1 MNNEEKEKDGAT
13 CCLTLPLKLEKW
25 QSDHLEKRFEIAR
38 QLYNTLVHAELKRI
52 HRIERMPEYREIE
65 RLIEATTDK
74 KEKWALKNQ
83 KKQFLRKNGINRNT
97 FTTDMKRL
105 YKHFNDN
112 IGSNVAQ
119 HGIVSQVLTAFEKV
133 YIENQSGE
141 VHFKKPG
148 DLRSVQGYSQKES
161 GGKEIMFRNG
171 KIIWTQQEND
181 DRKKSPKYQQRKKR
195 QNYKGVK
202 GIAREFP
209 VAFSKNN
216 PYEAEMLTKHVK
228 FVRILRKD
236 GKTKPH
242 WYAQLVLEGKP
253 AIKRDPAS
261 GAPKHPVGHG
271 VVGID
276 IGTRTLAYSTD
287 KEVNL
292 LELADRVQNIEQE
305 KRRLQRKMD
314 RSRRAM
320 NPENYNS
327 DGTFKR
333 GVKLT
338 RNKSKRYRRIQHQ
351 LAMIQHHQADIRK
364 QQHNELANYL
374 LTLGD
379 CFFVE
384 NMSYCDLVHRANKTE
399 ISEKTGRY
407 KRKKRF
413 GKSIANKAPAML
425 ITMLKQKCQSR
436 GLKGVK
442 EVDTHVRASQY
453 NHQTDTCIEKALEN
467 RWNVMPDGERIQRD
481 LYSAFLLQHCKQGLP
496 EYNRKELKKEFGEE
510 LYRVFDR
517 EALQRDYPQF
527 VAYHHM
533 TIQRLSELPHTIPS
547 MGIRRIIS

>member
-1 MNNEEKEKDGAT
+1 MGWKSKGRGGTRVDNEEKEKDGAT

-65 RLIEATTDK
+65 RQIEVTTDK

-83 KKQFLRKNGINRNT
+83 KKRFLRKNGINRNT
-97 FTTDMKRL
+97 FTTDMKRF

-148 DLRSVQGYSQKES
+148 DLRSVQGYSQKKS
-161 GGKEIMFRNG
+161 GGVEIMFREG
-171 KIIWTQQEND
+171 KIIWNQQGNN
-181 DRKKSPKYQQRKKR
+181 DRK
-195 QNYKGVK
+195 GVT
-202 GIAREFP
+202 REFP
-209 VAFSKNN
+209 LKLSPDNS
-216 PYEAEMLTKHVK
+216 YEAEMLKKHVK
-228 FVRILRKD
+228 FVRILRKE

-253 AIKRDPAS
+253 AVKRDPIS
-261 GAPKHPVGHG
+261 SAPKHPVGHG

>member
-1 MNNEEKEKDGAT
+1 MGRKSTGRGGTLVDNEEKKEDGAT

-148 DLRSVQGYSQKES
+148 DLRSVQGYSQKKS
-161 GGKEIMFRNG
+161 GGVEIMFREG
-171 KIIWTQQEND
+171 KIIWNQQGNN
-181 DRKKSPKYQQRKKR
+181 DRK
-195 QNYKGVK
+195 GV
-202 GIAREFP
+202 AREFP
-209 VAFSKNN
+209 LKLSPDNS
-216 PYEAEMLTKHVK
+216 YEAEMLKKHVK

-242 WYAQLVLEGKP
+242 WYAQLVLEGTPVAKY
-253 AIKRDPAS
+253 DPIS

-276 IGTRTLAYSTD
+276 IGTRTLAYSAD
-287 KEVNL
+287 SKVDL
-292 LELADRVQNIEQE
+292 IELADRVQNIEQE
-305 KRRLQRKMD
+305 KLLLQRKLD
-314 RSRRAM
+314 RSRRAT
-320 NPENYNS
+320 NPENYKP
-327 DGTFKR
+327 DGTIKK

-338 RNKSKRYRRIQHQ
+338 RNKSKRYRKIQHQ
-351 LAMIQHHQADIRK
+351 LAMLQHRQADIRK
-364 QQHNELANYL
+364 RQHNELANYL

-384 NMSYCDLVHRANKTE
+384 DMDYRALTRKAKKTE

-413 GKSIANKAPAML
+413 GKSIANKAPSML
-425 ITMLKQKCQSR
+425 IALLDQKCKS
-436 GLKGVK
+436 LNLEGVK
-442 EVDTHVRASQY
+442 KVDTAVKASQY
-453 NHQTDTCIEKALEN
+453 NHQTDECKAKELKE
-467 RWNVMPDGERIQRD
+467 RWNIMPDGERIQRD
-481 LYSAFLLQHCKQGLP
+481 LYSAFLLQHCKRGLP
-496 EYNRKELKKEFGEE
+496 EYNRKKLQETFGNE

-517 EALQRDYPQF
+517 EALQRDYPKF
-527 VAYHHM
+527 VEYHRK
-533 TIQRLSELPHTIPS
+533 TIQRLSALPKTIAS

>member
-1 MNNEEKEKDGAT
+1 MEWKSTGRGGTLVDNEEKKEDGAT

-65 RLIEATTDK
+65 RQIEATTDK

-148 DLRSVQGYSQKES
+148 DLRSVQGYSQKKS
-161 GGKEIMFRNG
+161 GGVEIMFREG
-171 KIIWTQQEND
+171 KIIWNQQGNN
-181 DRKKSPKYQQRKKR
+181 DRK
-195 QNYKGVK
+195 GV
-202 GIAREFP
+202 AREFP
-209 VAFSKNN
+209 LKLSPDNS
-216 PYEAEMLTKHVK
+216 YEAEMLKKHVK

-242 WYAQLVLEGKP
+242 WYAQLVLEGTPVAKY
-253 AIKRDPAS
+253 DPIS

>member
-1 MNNEEKEKDGAT
+1 MGRKSKGRGGTRVDNEEKEKDGAT

-65 RLIEATTDK
+65 RQIEATTDK

-97 FTTDMKRL
+97 FTTDMKRF

-148 DLRSVQGYSQKES
+148 DLRSVQGYSQKKS
-161 GGKEIMFRNG
+161 GGVEIMFREG
-171 KIIWTQQEND
+171 KIIWNQQGNN
-181 DRKKSPKYQQRKKR
+181 DRK
-195 QNYKGVK
+195 GVT
-202 GIAREFP
+202 REFP
-209 VAFSKNN
+209 LKLSPDNS
-216 PYEAEMLTKHVK
+216 YEAEMLKKHVK
-228 FVRILRKD
+228 FVRILRKE

-253 AIKRDPAS
+253 AVKRDPIS
-261 GAPKHPVGHG
+261 GAPKHPIGHG

-276 IGTRTLAYSTD
+276 IGTRTLAYSAD
-287 KEVNL
+287 SKVDL
-292 LELADRVQNIEQE
+292 IELADRVQNIEQE
-305 KRRLQRKMD
+305 KMLLQRKLD
-314 RSRRAM
+314 RSRRAT
-320 NPENYNS
+320 NPENYKP
-327 DGTFKR
+327 DGTIKK

-338 RNKSKRYRRIQHQ
+338 RNKSKRYRKIQHQ
-351 LAMIQHHQADIRK
+351 LAMLQHRQADIRK

-384 NMSYCDLVHRANKTE
+384 NMSYCDLAHRANKTE

-436 GLKGVK
+436 GLEGVK
-442 EVDTHVRASQY
+442 EVDTHVCASQY
-453 NHQTDTCIEKALEN
+453 NHQTDTCIKKALEN
-467 RWNVMPDGERIQRD
+467 RWNIMPDGERIQRD
-481 LYSAFLLQHCKQGLP
+481 LYSAFLLQHCRRDLP
-496 EYNRKELKKEFGEE
+496 EYNRKELQKEFGEE

>member
-1 MNNEEKEKDGAT
+1 MDNEEKEKDGAT

-65 RLIEATTDK
+65 RQIEATTDK

-97 FTTDMKRL
+97 FTTDMKRF

-148 DLRSVQGYSQKES
+148 DLCSVQGYSQKKS
-161 GGKEIMFRNG
+161 GGVEIMFREG
-171 KIIWTQQEND
+171 KIIWNQQGNN
-181 DRKKSPKYQQRKKR
+181 DRK
-195 QNYKGVK
+195 GVT
-202 GIAREFP
+202 REFSLKLSP
-209 VAFSKNN
+209 DNS
-216 PYEAEMLTKHVK
+216 YEAEMLKKHVK

-242 WYAQLVLEGKP
+242 WYAQLVLEGTPVAKY
-253 AIKRDPAS
+253 DPIS

-320 NPENYNS
+320 NPGNYKP
-327 DGTFKR
+327 DGSIKQ

-338 RNKSKRYRRIQHQ
+338 WNNSKRYKRIQHQ
-351 LAMIQHHQADIRK
+351 YAMMQHHQADIRK

-384 NMSYCDLVHRANKTE
+384 NMSYCDLAHRANKTE

-436 GLKGVK
+436 GLEGVK

-533 TIQRLSELPHTIPS
+533 TIQRLSALPKTIAS
-547 MGIRRIIS
+547 MGIRRSIS

>member
-1 MNNEEKEKDGAT
+1 MDNEEKKEDGAT

-83 KKQFLRKNGINRNT
+83 KKQFLRKKGINRNT
-97 FTTDMKRL
+97 FTTDMKRF

-209 VAFSKNN
+209 VVFSKNN

-271 VVGID
+271 AVGID
-276 IGTRTLAYSTD
+276 IGTRTLAYSAD
-287 KEVNL
+287 SKVDL
-292 LELADRVQNIEQE
+292 IELADRVQNIEQE
-305 KRRLQRKMD
+305 KLLLQRKLD
-314 RSRRAM
+314 RSRRAT
-320 NPENYNS
+320 NPENYKP
-327 DGTFKR
+327 DGTIKK

-338 RNKSKRYRRIQHQ
+338 RNKSKRYRKIQHQ
-351 LAMIQHHQADIRK
+351 LAMLQHRQADIRK
-364 QQHNELANYL
+364 RQHNELANYL

-384 NMSYCDLVHRANKTE
+384 DMDYRALTRKAKKTE

-413 GKSIANKAPAML
+413 GKSIANKAPSML
-425 ITMLKQKCQSR
+425 IALLDQKCKS
-436 GLKGVK
+436 LNLEGVK
-442 EVDTHVRASQY
+442 KVDTAVKASQY
-453 NHQTDTCIEKALEN
+453 NHQTDECKAKELKE
-467 RWNVMPDGERIQRD
+467 RWNIMPDGERIQRD
-481 LYSAFLLQHCKQGLP
+481 LYSPFLLQHCKRGLP
-496 EYNRKELKKEFGEE
+496 EYNRKELQKEFGEE

-527 VAYHHM
+527 VVYHHM
-533 TIQRLSELPHTIPS
+533 TIQRLSALPKTIAS

>member
-1 MNNEEKEKDGAT
+1 MGWKSKGRGGTLVDNEEKKEDGAT

-38 QLYNTLVHAELKRI
+38 QLYNTLIHAELKRI

-148 DLRSVQGYSQKES
+148 DLRSVQGYSQKKS
-161 GGKEIMFRNG
+161 GGVEIMFREG
-171 KIIWTQQEND
+171 KIIWNQQGNN
-181 DRKKSPKYQQRKKR
+181 DRK
-195 QNYKGVK
+195 GVD
-202 GIAREFP
+202 REFP
-209 VAFSKNN
+209 LKLSPDNS
-216 PYEAEMLTKHVK
+216 YEAEMLKKHVK

-242 WYAQLVLEGKP
+242 WYAQLVLEGTPVAKY
-253 AIKRDPAS
+253 DPIS

-292 LELADRVQNIEQE
+292 LELTDRVQNIEQE

-436 GLKGVK
+436 GLEGVK

-496 EYNRKELKKEFGEE
+496 EYDKKELKKEFGEE

-533 TIQRLSELPHTIPS
+533 TIQQLSELPHTIPS

>member
-83 KKQFLRKNGINRNT
+83 KKQFLRKNGINRNN

-148 DLRSVQGYSQKES
+148 DLRSVQGYSQKKS
-161 GGKEIMFRNG
+161 GGVEIMFREG
-171 KIIWTQQEND
+171 KIIWNQQGNN
-181 DRKKSPKYQQRKKR
+181 DRK
-195 QNYKGVK
+195 GV
-202 GIAREFP
+202 AREFP
-209 VAFSKNN
+209 LKLSPDNS
-216 PYEAEMLTKHVK
+216 YEAEMLTKHVK

-292 LELADRVQNIEQE
+292 LELADRVQNIEQG

-384 NMSYCDLVHRANKTE
+384 NMSYCDLAHRANKTE

-436 GLKGVK
+436 GLEGVK
-442 EVDTHVRASQY
+442 EVDTHVCASQY
-453 NHQTDTCIEKALEN
+453 NHQTDTCIKKALEN
-467 RWNVMPDGERIQRD
+467 RWNIMPDGERIQRD
-481 LYSAFLLQHCKQGLP
+481 LYSAFLLQHCRRDLP
-496 EYNRKELKKEFGEE
+496 EYNRKELQKEFGEE

>member
-1 MNNEEKEKDGAT
+1 MGWKSKGRGGTRVDNVEKEKDGAT

-65 RLIEATTDK
+65 RQIEATTDK

-97 FTTDMKRL
+97 FTTDMKRF

-148 DLRSVQGYSQKES
+148 DLCSVQGYSQKKS
-161 GGKEIMFRNG
+161 GGVEIMFREG
-171 KIIWTQQEND
+171 KIIWNQQGNN
-181 DRKKSPKYQQRKKR
+181 DRK
-195 QNYKGVK
+195 GVT
-202 GIAREFP
+202 REFP
-209 VAFSKNN
+209 LKLSPDNS
-216 PYEAEMLTKHVK
+216 YEAEMLKKHVK
-228 FVRILRKD
+228 FVRILRKE

-242 WYAQLVLEGKP
+242 WYAQLVLEGKS
-253 AIKRDPAS
+253 AVKRDPIS
-261 GAPKHPVGHG
+261 SAPKHPVGHG

-327 DGTFKR
+327 DGTVKR

-384 NMSYCDLVHRANKTE
+384 NMSYCDLAHRANKTE

-467 RWNVMPDGERIQRD
+467 RWNIMPDGERIQRD

>member
-1 MNNEEKEKDGAT
+1 MGWKSKGRGGTRVNNEEKEKDGAT

-148 DLRSVQGYSQKES
+148 DLRSVQGYSQKKS
-161 GGKEIMFRNG
+161 GGVEIMFREG
-171 KIIWTQQEND
+171 KIIWNQQGNN
-181 DRKKSPKYQQRKKR
+181 DRK
-195 QNYKGVK
+195 GV
-202 GIAREFP
+202 AREFP
-209 VAFSKNN
+209 LKLSPDNS
-216 PYEAEMLTKHVK
+216 YEAEMLKKHVK
-228 FVRILRKD
+228 FVRILRKE

-253 AIKRDPAS
+253 TVKRDPIS

-287 KEVNL
+287 SEVNL

-333 GVKLT
+333 GVK
-338 RNKSKRYRRIQHQ
+338 
-351 LAMIQHHQADIRK
+351 
-364 QQHNELANYL
+364 

-496 EYNRKELKKEFGEE
+496 EYDRKELKKEFGEE

>member
-1 MNNEEKEKDGAT
+1 MDNEEKEKDGAT

-38 QLYNTLVHAELKRI
+38 QLYNTLVHAELKKKCQV
-52 HRIERMPEYREIE
+52 ERMPEYQEIMKM
-65 RLIEATTDK
+65 IDAASNQ
-74 KEKWALKNQ
+74 KEKWALE
-83 KKQFLRKNGINRNT
+83 KKRKAFLEENGFNRNA
-97 FTTDMKRL
+97 FKADMEKY

-112 IGSNVAQ
+112 IGANVAL
-119 HGIVSQVLTAFEKV
+119 HGITAQVWIAFDKV
-133 YIENQSGE
+133 FVDNYKQKGK

-148 DLRSVQGYSQKES
+148 ELCSVQGYSQKKS
-161 GGKEIMFRNG
+161 GGKEIMFREDR
-171 KIIWTQQEND
+171 IIWNQQGNR
-181 DRKKSPKYQQRKKR
+181 DRKK
-195 QNYKGVK
+195 VK
-202 GIAREFP
+202 REFLLKLSP
-209 VAFSKNN
+209 DN
-216 PYEAEMLTKHVK
+216 PYEAEMLKRHVK

-236 GKTKPH
+236 GQNK
-242 WYAQLVLEGKP
+242 AALVCTACFGRKAGGEARPGKRC
-253 AIKRDPAS
+253 AEAS
-261 GAPKHPVGHG
+261 YRAWCRRHRHC
-271 VVGID
+271 
-276 IGTRTLAYSTD
+276 TRTLAYSTD

-292 LELADRVQNIEQE
+292 LELADHVQNIEQE

-314 RSRRAM
+314 RSRRAT
-320 NPENYNS
+320 NPENYNP

-436 GLKGVK
+436 GLKGLK

>member
-1 MNNEEKEKDGAT
+1 MGWKSKGRGGTLVDNEEKKEDGAT

-148 DLRSVQGYSQKES
+148 DLRSVQGYSQKKS
-161 GGKEIMFRNG
+161 GGVEIMFREG
-171 KIIWTQQEND
+171 KIIWNQQGNN
-181 DRKKSPKYQQRKKR
+181 DRK
-195 QNYKGVK
+195 GVD
-202 GIAREFP
+202 REFP
-209 VAFSKNN
+209 LKLSPDNS
-216 PYEAEMLTKHVK
+216 YEAEMLKKHVK

-242 WYAQLVLEGKP
+242 WYAQLVLEGTPVAKY
-253 AIKRDPAS
+253 DPIS

-292 LELADRVQNIEQE
+292 LELTDRVQNIEQE

-399 ISEKTGRY
+399 ISERTGRY

>member
-1 MNNEEKEKDGAT
+1 MDNEEKKEDGAT

-65 RLIEATTDK
+65 RQIEATTDK

-148 DLRSVQGYSQKES
+148 DLRSVQGYSQKKS

-209 VAFSKNN
+209 VVFSKNN

-242 WYAQLVLEGKP
+242 WYAQLVLEGTPVAKY
-253 AIKRDPAS
+253 DPIS

-271 VVGID
+271 AVGID
-276 IGTRTLAYSTD
+276 IGTRTLAYSAD
-287 KEVNL
+287 SKVDL
-292 LELADRVQNIEQE
+292 IELADRVQNIEQE
-305 KRRLQRKMD
+305 KLLLQRKLD
-314 RSRRAM
+314 RSRRAT
-320 NPENYNS
+320 NPENYKP
-327 DGTFKR
+327 DGTIKK

-338 RNKSKRYRRIQHQ
+338 RNKSKRYRKIQHQ
-351 LAMIQHHQADIRK
+351 LAMLQHRQADIRK
-364 QQHNELANYL
+364 RQHNELANYL

-384 NMSYCDLVHRANKTE
+384 DMDYRALTRKAKKTE

-413 GKSIANKAPAML
+413 GKSIANKAPSML
-425 ITMLKQKCQSR
+425 IALLDQKCKS
-436 GLKGVK
+436 LNLEGVK
-442 EVDTHVRASQY
+442 KVDTAVKASQY
-453 NHQTDTCIEKALEN
+453 NHQTDECKAKELKE
-467 RWNVMPDGERIQRD
+467 RWNIMPDGERIQRD
-481 LYSAFLLQHCKQGLP
+481 LYSAFLLQHCKRGLP
-496 EYNRKELKKEFGEE
+496 EYNRKKLQETFGNE

-517 EALQRDYPQF
+517 EALQRDYPKF
-527 VAYHHM
+527 VEYHRK
-533 TIQRLSELPHTIPS
+533 TIQRLSALPKTIAS

>member
-1 MNNEEKEKDGAT
+1 MKKSSTDT

-25 QSDHLEKRFEIAR
+25 QSDRLEKRFEIGR
-38 QLYNTLVHAELKRI
+38 QIYNTVVRAELKKLQQV
-52 HRIERMPEYREIE
+52 ERTPQYREIE
-65 RLIEATTDK
+65 QKLKGAKQEEAKELWK
-74 KEKWALKNQ
+74 KRTQLLSKSGFSEYGFKS
-83 KKQFLRKNGINRNT
+83 
-97 FTTDMKRL
+97 DMK
-105 YKHFNDN
+105 YYYQHFKEN
-112 IGSNVAQ
+112 IGSSVAV
-119 HGIVSQVLTAFEKV
+119 HGIASQVWTAFEKV
-133 YIENQSGE
+133 LFSKDGKM
-141 VHFKKPG
+141 VHFKKKG
-148 DLRSVQGYSQKES
+148 ELSSLRGYSQAGKS
-161 GGKEIMFRNG
+161 GGVEIIFRG
-171 KIIWTQQEND
+171 SYVEWKGLKLPLKLSPDND
-181 DRKKSPKYQQRKKR
+181 
-195 QNYKGVK
+195 
-202 GIAREFP
+202 
-209 VAFSKNN
+209 
-216 PYEAEMLTKHVK
+216 YETEMLSKRVK
-228 FVRILRKD
+228 YVRILRKE

-261 GAPKHPVGHG
+261 GTPKHPVGHG

-287 KEVNL
+287 SEVNL

-327 DGTFKR
+327 DGPFKR

>member
-1 MNNEEKEKDGAT
+1 MKRSSTDT

-25 QSDHLEKRFEIAR
+25 QSDRLEKRFEIGR
-38 QLYNTLVHAELKRI
+38 QIYNTIVHAELKKLRKL
-52 HRIERMPEYREIE
+52 ERTQQYQEIE
-65 RLIEATTDK
+65 QKLENAKQEETKELWK
-74 KEKWALKNQ
+74 KKRQLLDQ
-83 KKQFLRKNGINRNT
+83 NGLSENH
-97 FTTDMKRL
+97 FKADMKH
-105 YKHFNDN
+105 YYPHFKDN
-112 IGSNVAQ
+112 IASSVAV
-119 HGIVSQVLTAFEKV
+119 HGIASQAWTAFEKV
-133 YIENQSGE
+133 LLSKDGKM
-141 VHFKKPG
+141 VHFKHFKKKG
-148 DLRSVQGYSQKES
+148 ELSSLRGYSQTGKS
-161 GGKEIMFRNG
+161 GGIEIIFRG
-171 KIIWTQQEND
+171 SYVEWKGLKLPLKLSPDND
-181 DRKKSPKYQQRKKR
+181 
-195 QNYKGVK
+195 
-202 GIAREFP
+202 
-209 VAFSKNN
+209 
-216 PYEAEMLTKHVK
+216 YETEMLSKRVK
-228 FVRILRKD
+228 YVRILRQD

-253 AIKRDPAS
+253 AVKRDPIS
-261 GAPKHPVGHG
+261 GAPKHPIGRG

-276 IGTRTLAYSTD
+276 IGTRTLAYSAD
-287 KEVNL
+287 SKVDL
-292 LELADRVQNIEQE
+292 IELADRVQNIEQE
-305 KRRLQRKMD
+305 KLLLQRKLD
-314 RSRRAM
+314 RSRRAT
-320 NPENYNS
+320 NPENYKP
-327 DGTFKR
+327 DGTIKK

-384 NMSYCDLVHRANKTE
+384 DMDYRALTRKAKKTE

>member
-1 MNNEEKEKDGAT
+1 MEWKSTGRGGTLVDNEEKKEDGAT

-65 RLIEATTDK
+65 RQIEATTDK

-148 DLRSVQGYSQKES
+148 DLRSVQGYSQKKS
-161 GGKEIMFRNG
+161 GGVEIMFREG
-171 KIIWTQQEND
+171 KIIWNQQGNN
-181 DRKKSPKYQQRKKR
+181 DRK
-195 QNYKGVK
+195 GV
-202 GIAREFP
+202 AREFP
-209 VAFSKNN
+209 LKLSPDNS
-216 PYEAEMLTKHVK
+216 YEAEMLKKHVK
-228 FVRILRKD
+228 FVRILRNE

-287 KEVNL
+287 SKVDL
-292 LELADRVQNIEQE
+292 IELADRVQNTEQE
-305 KRRLQRKMD
+305 KMLLQRKLD
-314 RSRRAM
+314 RSRRAT
-320 NPENYNS
+320 NPENYKP
-327 DGTFKR
+327 DGTIKK

-338 RNKSKRYRRIQHQ
+338 RNKSKRYRKIQHQ
-351 LAMIQHHQADIRK
+351 LAMLQHRQADIRK
-364 QQHNELANYL
+364 RQHNELANYL

-384 NMSYCDLVHRANKTE
+384 DMDYRALTRKAKKTE

-413 GKSIANKAPAML
+413 GKSIANKAPSML
-425 ITMLKQKCQSR
+425 IALLDQKCKS
-436 GLKGVK
+436 LNLEGVK
-442 EVDTHVRASQY
+442 KVDTAVKASQY
-453 NHQTDTCIEKALEN
+453 NHQTDECKAKELKE
-467 RWNVMPDGERIQRD
+467 RWNIMPDGERIQRD
-481 LYSAFLLQHCKQGLP
+481 LYSAFLLQHCRRDLP
-496 EYNRKELKKEFGEE
+496 EYNRKKLQEAFGNEV
-510 LYRVFDR
+510 YRVFDR
-517 EALQRDYPQF
+517 EALQRDYPKF
-527 VAYHHM
+527 VEYHRE
-533 TIQRLSELPHTIPS
+533 TIQRLSALPKTIAS

>member
-1 MNNEEKEKDGAT
+1 MGWKSKGRGGTRVNNEEKEKDGAT

-83 KKQFLRKNGINRNT
+83 KKQFLRKNGINRNN

-148 DLRSVQGYSQKES
+148 DLRSVQGYSQKKS
-161 GGKEIMFRNG
+161 GGVEIMFREG
-171 KIIWTQQEND
+171 KIIWNQQGNN
-181 DRKKSPKYQQRKKR
+181 DRK
-195 QNYKGVK
+195 GV
-202 GIAREFP
+202 AREFP
-209 VAFSKNN
+209 LKLSPDNS
-216 PYEAEMLTKHVK
+216 YEAEMLTKHVK

-292 LELADRVQNIEQE
+292 LELADRVQNIEQG

>member
-1 MNNEEKEKDGAT
+1 MGWKSKGRGGTLVDNEEKKEDGAT

-148 DLRSVQGYSQKES
+148 DLRSVQGYSQKKS
-161 GGKEIMFRNG
+161 GGVEIMFREG
-171 KIIWTQQEND
+171 KIIWNQQGNN
-181 DRKKSPKYQQRKKR
+181 DRK
-195 QNYKGVK
+195 GV
-202 GIAREFP
+202 AREFP
-209 VAFSKNN
+209 LKLSPDNS
-216 PYEAEMLTKHVK
+216 YEAEMLKKHVK
-228 FVRILRKD
+228 FVRILRKE

>member
-1 MNNEEKEKDGAT
+1 MKMIDAASN
-13 CCLTLPLKLEKW
+13 
-25 QSDHLEKRFEIAR
+25 Q
-38 QLYNTLVHAELKRI
+38 
-52 HRIERMPEYREIE
+52 
-65 RLIEATTDK
+65 
-74 KEKWALKNQ
+74 KEKWALE
-83 KKQFLRKNGINRNT
+83 KKRKAFLEENGFSRNA
-97 FTTDMKRL
+97 FKADMEKY

-112 IGSNVAQ
+112 IGANVAL
-119 HGIVSQVLTAFEKV
+119 HGITAQVWIAFDKV
-133 YIENQSGE
+133 FVDNYKQKGK

-148 DLRSVQGYSQKES
+148 ELCSVQGYSQKKS
-161 GGKEIMFRNG
+161 GGKEIMFREDR
-171 KIIWTQQEND
+171 IIWNQQGNR
-181 DRKKSPKYQQRKKR
+181 DRKK
-195 QNYKGVK
+195 VK
-202 GIAREFP
+202 REFLLKLSP
-209 VAFSKNN
+209 DN
-216 PYEAEMLTKHVK
+216 PYEAEMLKRHVK

-253 AIKRDPAS
+253 AVKRDPAS
-261 GAPKHPVGHG
+261 GAPKHPIGHG

-292 LELADRVQNIEQE
+292 LELADHVQNIEQE

-314 RSRRAM
+314 RSRRAT
-320 NPENYNS
+320 NPENYNP

-413 GKSIANKAPAML
+413 GKSISRRAPARFL
-425 ITMLKQKCQSR
+425 LELKQKAEAV
-436 GLKGVK
+436 GGGYA
-442 EVDTHVRASQY
+442 EVDTKEFKASQY
-453 NHQTDTCIEKALEN
+453 NHVTGNYEKISLSQREKQIGG
-467 RWNVMPDGERIQRD
+467 RIIQRD
-481 LYSAFLLQHCKQGLP
+481 LYSAFLI
-496 EYNRKELKKEFGEE
+496 YNADPELKHPDIEKCKYEFKKFADKHDQ
-510 LYRVFDR
+510 L
-517 EALQRDYPQF
+517 
-527 VAYHHM
+527 
-533 TIQRLSELPHTIPS
+533 ILSMKKNGLS
-547 MGIRRIIS
+547 MRQCFGF

>member
-1 MNNEEKEKDGAT
+1 MGWKSKGRGGKRVKRSSTDT

-25 QSDHLEKRFEIAR
+25 QSDRLEKRFEIGR
-38 QLYNTLVHAELKRI
+38 QIYNTIVHAELKKLRKL
-52 HRIERMPEYREIE
+52 ERTQQYQEIE
-65 RLIEATTDK
+65 QKLENAKQEETKELWK
-74 KEKWALKNQ
+74 KKRQLLDQ
-83 KKQFLRKNGINRNT
+83 NGLSEDH
-97 FTTDMKRL
+97 FKADMK
-105 YKHFNDN
+105 YYYPHFKDN
-112 IGSNVAQ
+112 IASNVAV
-119 HGIVSQVLTAFEKV
+119 HGIASQAWTAFEKV
-133 YIENQSGE
+133 LFSKDGKM
-141 VHFKKPG
+141 VHFKKKG
-148 DLRSVQGYSQKES
+148 ELSSLRGYSRAGKS
-161 GGKEIMFRNG
+161 GGVEIIFRG
-171 KIIWTQQEND
+171 SYVEWKGLKLPLKLSPDND
-181 DRKKSPKYQQRKKR
+181 
-195 QNYKGVK
+195 
-202 GIAREFP
+202 
-209 VAFSKNN
+209 
-216 PYEAEMLTKHVK
+216 YETEMLSKRVK
-228 FVRILRKD
+228 YVRILRKD
-236 GKTKPH
+236 GKTKTH
-242 WYAQLVLEGKP
+242 WYAQLALEGKP
-253 AIKRDPAS
+253 AVKRDSIS

-287 KEVNL
+287 SEVNL

-320 NPENYNS
+320 NPGNYKP
-327 DGTFKR
+327 DGSIKQ

-338 RNKSKRYRRIQHQ
+338 WNNSKRYKRIQHQ
-351 LAMIQHHQADIRK
+351 YAMIQHHQADIRK

-384 NMSYCDLVHRANKTE
+384 NMSYCDLAHRANKTE

-436 GLKGVK
+436 GLEGVK
-442 EVDTHVRASQY
+442 EVDTHVCASQY
-453 NHQTDTCIEKALEN
+453 NHQTDTCIKKALEN

-481 LYSAFLLQHCKQGLP
+481 LYSAFLLQHCRRDLP
-496 EYNRKELKKEFGEE
+496 EYNREELQKEFGEE

>member
-1 MNNEEKEKDGAT
+1 MGWKSKGRGGTLVDNEEKKEDGAT

-38 QLYNTLVHAELKRI
+38 QLYNTLIHAELKRI

-148 DLRSVQGYSQKES
+148 DLRSVQGYSQKKS
-161 GGKEIMFRNG
+161 GGVEIMFREG
-171 KIIWTQQEND
+171 KIIWNQQGNN
-181 DRKKSPKYQQRKKR
+181 DRK
-195 QNYKGVK
+195 GV
-202 GIAREFP
+202 AREFP
-209 VAFSKNN
+209 LKLSPDNS
-216 PYEAEMLTKHVK
+216 YEAEMLKKHVK

-242 WYAQLVLEGKP
+242 WYAQLVLEGTPVAKY
-253 AIKRDPAS
+253 DPIS

-287 KEVNL
+287 SEVNL

-333 GVKLT
+333 GVK
-338 RNKSKRYRRIQHQ
+338 
-351 LAMIQHHQADIRK
+351 
-364 QQHNELANYL
+364 

-496 EYNRKELKKEFGEE
+496 EYDRKELKKEFGEE

>member
-1 MNNEEKEKDGAT
+1 MGWKSKGRGGTRVNNEEKEKDGAT

-148 DLRSVQGYSQKES
+148 DLRSVQGYSQKKS
-161 GGKEIMFRNG
+161 GGVEIMFREG
-171 KIIWTQQEND
+171 KIIWNQQGNN
-181 DRKKSPKYQQRKKR
+181 DRK
-195 QNYKGVK
+195 GV
-202 GIAREFP
+202 AREFP
-209 VAFSKNN
+209 LKLSPDNS
-216 PYEAEMLTKHVK
+216 YEAEMLKKHVK

-242 WYAQLVLEGKP
+242 WYAQLVLEGTPVAKY
-253 AIKRDPAS
+253 DPIS

>member
-1 MNNEEKEKDGAT
+1 MGWKSKGRGGTLVDNEEKKEDGAT

-65 RLIEATTDK
+65 RQIEATTDK

-148 DLRSVQGYSQKES
+148 DLRSVQGYSQKKS
-161 GGKEIMFRNG
+161 GGVEIMFREG
-171 KIIWTQQEND
+171 KIIWNQQGNN
-181 DRKKSPKYQQRKKR
+181 DRK
-195 QNYKGVK
+195 GV
-202 GIAREFP
+202 AREFP
-209 VAFSKNN
+209 LKLSPDNS
-216 PYEAEMLTKHVK
+216 YEAEMLKKHVK

-242 WYAQLVLEGKP
+242 WYAQLVLEGTPVAKY
-253 AIKRDPAS
+253 DPIS

-425 ITMLKQKCQSR
+425 LTMLKQKCQSR

>member
-65 RLIEATTDK
+65 RQIEATTDK

-202 GIAREFP
+202 GITREFP
-209 VAFSKNN
+209 VVFSKNN

-242 WYAQLVLEGKP
+242 WYAQLVLEGTPVAKY
-253 AIKRDPAS
+253 DPIS

>member
-1 MNNEEKEKDGAT
+1 MGWKSKGRGGTLVDNEEKKEDGAT

-148 DLRSVQGYSQKES
+148 DLRSVQGYSQKKS
-161 GGKEIMFRNG
+161 GGVEIMFREG
-171 KIIWTQQEND
+171 KIIWNQQGNN
-181 DRKKSPKYQQRKKR
+181 DRK
-195 QNYKGVK
+195 GV
-202 GIAREFP
+202 AREFP
-209 VAFSKNN
+209 LKLSPDNS
-216 PYEAEMLTKHVK
+216 YEAEMLKKHVK
-228 FVRILRKD
+228 FVRILRKE

-276 IGTRTLAYSTD
+276 IGTRTLAYSAD
-287 KEVNL
+287 SKVDL
-292 LELADRVQNIEQE
+292 IELADRVQNIEQE
-305 KRRLQRKMD
+305 KLLLQRKLD
-314 RSRRAM
+314 RSRRAT
-320 NPENYNS
+320 NPENYKP
-327 DGTFKR
+327 DGTIKK

-338 RNKSKRYRRIQHQ
+338 RNKSKRYRKIQHQ
-351 LAMIQHHQADIRK
+351 LAMLQHRQADIRK
-364 QQHNELANYL
+364 RQHNELANYL

-384 NMSYCDLVHRANKTE
+384 DMDYRALTRKAKKTE

-413 GKSIANKAPAML
+413 GKSIANKAPSML
-425 ITMLKQKCQSR
+425 IALLDQKCKS
-436 GLKGVK
+436 LNLEGVK
-442 EVDTHVRASQY
+442 KVDTAVKASQY
-453 NHQTDTCIEKALEN
+453 NHQTDECKAKELKE
-467 RWNVMPDGERIQRD
+467 RWNIMPDGERIQRD
-481 LYSAFLLQHCKQGLP
+481 LYSAFLLQHCKRGLP
-496 EYNRKELKKEFGEE
+496 EYNRKKLQETFGNE

-517 EALQRDYPQF
+517 EALQRDYPKF
-527 VAYHHM
+527 VEYHRK
-533 TIQRLSELPHTIPS
+533 TIQRLSALPKTIAS

>member
-1 MNNEEKEKDGAT
+1 MGWKAKEGEEKRVDNEEKEKDGAT

-148 DLRSVQGYSQKES
+148 DLRSVQGYSQKKS
-161 GGKEIMFRNG
+161 GGVEIMFREG
-171 KIIWTQQEND
+171 KIIWNQQGNN
-181 DRKKSPKYQQRKKR
+181 DRK
-195 QNYKGVK
+195 GV
-202 GIAREFP
+202 AREFP
-209 VAFSKNN
+209 LKLSPDNS
-216 PYEAEMLTKHVK
+216 YEAEMLKKHVK
-228 FVRILRKD
+228 FVRILRKE
-236 GKTKPH
+236 GKTKSH

-253 AIKRDPAS
+253 TVKRDPIS

-287 KEVNL
+287 SEVNL

-436 GLKGVK
+436 GLEGVK

-496 EYNRKELKKEFGEE
+496 EYDRKELKKEFGEE

>member
-38 QLYNTLVHAELKRI
+38 QLYNTLVHAELKKKCQV
-52 HRIERMPEYREIE
+52 ERMPEYQEIMKM
-65 RLIEATTDK
+65 IDAASNQ
-74 KEKWALKNQ
+74 KEKWALE
-83 KKQFLRKNGINRNT
+83 KKRKAFLEENGFSRNA
-97 FTTDMKRL
+97 FKADMEKY

-112 IGSNVAQ
+112 IGANVAL
-119 HGIVSQVLTAFEKV
+119 HGITAQVWIAFDKV
-133 YIENQSGE
+133 FVDNYKQKGK

-148 DLRSVQGYSQKES
+148 ELCSVQGYSQKKS
-161 GGKEIMFRNG
+161 GGKEIMFREDR
-171 KIIWTQQEND
+171 IIWNQQGNR
-181 DRKKSPKYQQRKKR
+181 DRKK
-195 QNYKGVK
+195 VK
-202 GIAREFP
+202 REFLLKLSP
-209 VAFSKNN
+209 DN
-216 PYEAEMLTKHVK
+216 PYEAEMLKRHVK

-253 AIKRDPAS
+253 AVKRDPAS

-287 KEVNL
+287 SEVNL

-320 NPENYNS
+320 NPGNYKP
-327 DGTFKR
+327 DGSIKQ

-338 RNKSKRYRRIQHQ
+338 WNNSKRYKRIQHQ
-351 LAMIQHHQADIRK
+351 YAMIQHHQADIRK

-384 NMSYCDLVHRANKTE
+384 NMSYCDLAHRANKTE

>member
-65 RLIEATTDK
+65 RQIEATTDK

-161 GGKEIMFRNG
+161 GGVEIMFRNG

-209 VAFSKNN
+209 VVFSKNN
-216 PYEAEMLTKHVK
+216 PYEAEMLKKHVK

-242 WYAQLVLEGKP
+242 WYAQLVLEGTPVAKY
-253 AIKRDPAS
+253 DPIS

-276 IGTRTLAYSTD
+276 IGTRTLAYSAD
-287 KEVNL
+287 SKVDL
-292 LELADRVQNIEQE
+292 IELADRVQNIEQE
-305 KRRLQRKMD
+305 KLLLQRKLD
-314 RSRRAM
+314 RSRRAT
-320 NPENYNS
+320 NPENYKP
-327 DGTFKR
+327 DGTIKK

-338 RNKSKRYRRIQHQ
+338 RNKSKRYRKIQHQ
-351 LAMIQHHQADIRK
+351 LAMLQHRQADIRK
-364 QQHNELANYL
+364 RQHNELANYL

-384 NMSYCDLVHRANKTE
+384 DMDYRALTRKAKKTE

-413 GKSIANKAPAML
+413 GKSIANKAPSML
-425 ITMLKQKCQSR
+425 IALLDQKCKS
-436 GLKGVK
+436 LNLEGVK
-442 EVDTHVRASQY
+442 KVDTAVKASRY
-453 NHQTDTCIEKALEN
+453 NHQTDECKAKELKE
-467 RWNVMPDGERIQRD
+467 RWNIMPDGERIQRD
-481 LYSAFLLQHCKQGLP
+481 LYSAFLLQHCRRDLP
-496 EYNRKELKKEFGEE
+496 EYNRKKLQETFGNE

-517 EALQRDYPQF
+517 EALQRDYPKF
-527 VAYHHM
+527 VEYHRK
-533 TIQRLSELPHTIPS
+533 TIQRLSALPKTIAS